1 MLAQPLKNPTIS
13 ERTSM
18 TRAPEI
24 RGLDQT
30 LALADNGQYL
40 PILLQENDELIAEI
54 VNFSQAYGAKAKGKL
69 TLSIEYETDRYG
81 QIDIKVEHKITTPK
95 PPKAKATAWTSDGGG
110 LTVANPNQRA
120 MEIREVSGGRRE
132 LRSPTKDD

>member
-1 MLAQPLKNPTIS
+1 MT
-13 ERTSM
+13 

-40 PILLQENDELIAEI
+40 PTLLQENDELISDI
-54 VNFSQAYGAKAKGKL
+54 VSYSQAFGAKAKGKL
-69 TLSIEYETDRYG
+69 TITIEYSTDRFG
-81 QIDIKVEHKITTPK
+81 QIEISVEHKITVPK
-95 PPKAKATAWTSDGGG
+95 QPKAKATAWTADGGG

-120 MEIREVSGGRRE
+120 MEIREVGNGRRE
-132 LRSPTKDD
+132 LRSPTLD

>member
-1 MLAQPLKNPTIS
+1 MNALPKPFPATT
-13 ERTSM
+13 ERPAM

-40 PILLQENDELIAEI
+40 PMLLEENDDLLKEI
-54 VNFSQAYGAKAKGKL
+54 VSFSQAYGAKAKGKL
-69 TLSIEYETDRYG
+69 TISIEYSTDRFG
-81 QIDIKVEHKITTPK
+81 QIDLSVEHKITAPK
-95 PPKAKATAWTSDGGG
+95 QPKAKATAWTADGGG

-120 MEIREVSGGRRE
+120 MEIREVAGGRRE
-132 LRSPTKDD
+132 LRSPTLD

>member
-1 MLAQPLKNPTIS
+1 
-13 ERTSM
+13 M

-40 PILLQENDELIAEI
+40 PLLLQENDDLIAEI
-54 VNFSQAYGAKAKGKL
+54 VSFSQSYGTKAKGKL
-69 TLSIEYETDRYG
+69 SLTIEYSTDRFG
-81 QIDIKVEHKITTPK
+81 QIEIAVEHKVAVPK
-95 PPKAKATAWTSDGGG
+95 PPKAKATAWTADGGG

-120 MEIREVSGGRRE
+120 MEIREVGGRRE
-132 LRSPTKDD
+132 LRSPTIDD